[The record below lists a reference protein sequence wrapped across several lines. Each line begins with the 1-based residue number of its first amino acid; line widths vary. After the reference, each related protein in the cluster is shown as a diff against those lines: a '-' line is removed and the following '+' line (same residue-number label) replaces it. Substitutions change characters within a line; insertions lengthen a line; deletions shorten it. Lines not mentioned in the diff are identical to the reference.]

1 MDIILEIISKD
12 INYQKRN
19 IPKKEK
25 DLKKKLAQKRIY
37 HI

>member
-1 MDIILEIISKD
+1 MDIILEILSKD

-25 DLKKKLAQKRIY
+25 DLKKKY
-37 HI
+37 D